1 MEQKSQVIIIH
12 LHETFCSSR
21 CGKMYKKLIAS
32 LFFMFVGGLCVQNE
46 TISQHLSVI
55 FTQCY
60 GPFPIP
66 KLTEIKRKQT
76 SRLGESGR
84 GGFTDNLIKNIH
96 FCYHCSAEKRF
107 KVSLFIILQYCM
119 YVHPAS

>member
-1 MEQKSQVIIIH
+1 MCKC
-12 LHETFCSSR
+12 T
-21 CGKMYKKLIAS
+21 KKLIAS
-32 LFFMFVGGLCVQNE
+32 LFCVFVDVLRVQNE

-76 SRLGESGR
+76 SRLGESS
-84 GGFTDNLIKNIH
+84 FADYLIAK
-96 FCYHCSAEKRF
+96 K
-107 KVSLFIILQYCM
+107 IILLLSLG
-119 YVHPAS
+119 VSE